1 MHYSPPMFDNKR
13 DIRLWKKI
21 NSSTGKQS
29 ALNEILNGS
38 EPVHSAILVKAIQ
51 YLDKKGVKVEKK
63 KKKGDENSDETPEAY
78 EKTLGQVMNDLVLRS
93 RSCDCLAGVEAA
105 KCMLNRSEINAAYD
119 MINAVSKKG
128 EILHTSLTLAEIRIL
143 EGDSGGA
150 KEAAMRAYYSDPSV
164 QKTYD
169 ILKIVDV
176 AGEWPIRQAIQAIYT
191 GEEPPASPA
200 TGSLRELYSIY
211 SSWFRGNRSNASD
224 LLAESEGYAKGD
236 REYILAAARMSASE
250 RDWTSA
256 KKQYLSI
263 LDGAPQY
270 LRCEIAEALLSG
282 GEPVKALEILRK
294 SDQTN
299 IRVLRD
305 TVRACA
311 GDGSGLKE
319 AVDNFISSEFAD
331 GTEIASVVRLLI
343 SASRI
348 DEAERI
354 LSQYLEQEPGNSD
367 ALALMSEI
375 RLRQDKLK
383 NAVLLSKKAAHD
395 RKNIPAKIQRAR
407 MMFVT
412 GDVKAA
418 DKKCSAILRKDPFQR
433 DALVL
438 KRDICIATENY
449 KEALEICKRILD
461 TVPGDAE
468 TLIAMSEAYS
478 GLGSGEESAEFFKKA
493 LRADLNWDNSRAVI
507 ESLIEHGLNEEA
519 IDVCGDLYKEFPDN
533 AMLRRLKGN
542 AEYSRMDYSAAVKS
556 YSEALTIDSNDPVV
570 WHSKG
575 MAEEA
580 QGDYVAAENS
590 YNRAVILDLSEP
602 EYWISKACI
611 QDVVGDR
618 FGAVESLN
626 RAIELNPESVFALVR
641 KAMIFDSSGR
651 TREAIFYMEMALTTV
666 PDDKD
671 ILREIVRMCIQSGV
685 AVKAIPYAEHLYK
698 LSPSDSPALYAKCM
712 ILNGETK
719 KAMQAISRGLNDNPK
734 DATLLR
740 CKYDCLML
748 NKDYSQALSICDM
761 MESMEPNNADIKT
774 LKERAMKGSI
784 TMADIAEEELG
795 KDQPELE
802 VVSAVHNEPEF
813 QPVTE
818 ETTEFNGVPE
828 DPEYV
833 SLDEDKSDNN
843 LQHSSDDVENDHTSD
858 SLTGNGDDVHVIPV
872 NSDDRKTEDKPNTDA
887 MLRDAEAYFKSGNIN
902 EATSL
907 LYMVIDLDPKISKAH
922 ALLGRIYYDSGKISD
937 AIREL
942 DMAIF
947 QGTDDHE
954 VYSIRGNLYESVNE
968 FDDAMLCYQKAVT
981 NGSEDPEI
989 YRSLSYQ
996 LNEHKDYRGAMK
1008 MIRESIYRQENP
1020 YLQDVIFYAELGKFC
1035 GDDDAIKDAY
1045 DIFGRLNAGAEDTVR
1060 FMHILEKSGHSDEA
1074 SEMIGD
1080 NHVVSSDSETKHEYT
1095 PERTGGPVVL
1105 DHGIEDEPKV
1115 SDVEEIVVD
1124 EEPIILDQSN
1134 LKNRKQHNAE
1144 KTPVEEP
1151 IILDQN
1157 DSKDKSDVEEIV
1169 VDEEPIIL
1177 DQNNSKEKSEGSEH
1191 KPVVIDASLKKRVA
1205 SVLRYAYSNLMDPMD
1220 PDVYENCN
1228 ISESDAEKIIAYL
1241 GDIPDYGR
1249 IDELSRDFEM
1259 MEMRSMDII
1268 LKCNL
1273 TELDSGK
1280 VPIEAVF
1287 SKGGCSDV
1295 DDAKKIC
1302 SYIRTA
1308 ALCDAETDNDKL
1320 VEIAMQVPHDA
1331 KLFDIIRQFSMGIY
1345 SARAIQLMARNM

>member
-21 NSSTGKQS
+21 NSSAGKQS

-51 YLDKKGVKVEKK
+51 YLDKKGIKVEKK
-63 KKKGDENSDETPEAY
+63 KKKGDESSGEIPEAY

-105 KCMLNRSEINAAYD
+105 KCMLNRSDINAAYD

-176 AGEWPIRQAIQAIYT
+176 AGEWPIKQAIQAIYS

-331 GTEIASVVRLLI
+331 GTEISSVARLLI

-354 LSQYLEQEPGNSD
+354 LSQYLEQEPRNSD
-367 ALALMSEI
+367 ALAIMSEI

-383 NAVLLSKKAAHD
+383 NAVLLSKKATHD

-412 GDVKAA
+412 GDVKTA

-542 AEYSRMDYSAAVKS
+542 AEYSRMDYASAVKS
-556 YSEALTIDSNDPVV
+556 YTEALTIDSNDPVV

-651 TREAIFYMEMALTTV
+651 TREAIFYLEMALTTV
-666 PDDKD
+666 PDNKD

-734 DATLLR
+734 DTALLR

-748 NKDYSQALSICDM
+748 NKDYSQALSLCDM

-795 KDQPELE
+795 KDKSELE
-802 VVSAVHNEPEF
+802 IASSVHNEPEF
-813 QPVTE
+813 SQVIE
-818 ETTEFNGVPE
+818 ETTDFEGVPE

-833 SLDEDKSDNN
+833 PLDEDKIDNSLQSESDN
-843 LQHSSDDVENDHTSD
+843 VVNDHASD
-858 SLTGNGDDVHVIPV
+858 FSAGNGDDVHTIPTD
-872 NSDDRKTEDKPNTDA
+872 SDGKTEDMPDTDA
-887 MLRDAEAYFKSGNIN
+887 MLRDAEAYFKSGKSD
-902 EATSL
+902 EAISL
-907 LYMVIDLDPKISKAH
+907 LCMVVDLNPKISKAH

-996 LNEHKDYRGAMK
+996 LNEHRDYRGAMK
-1008 MIRESIYRQENP
+1008 MIRESIHRQDNP

-1080 NHVVSSDSETKHEYT
+1080 SHAVSSDSETKYGYVS
-1095 PERTGGPVVL
+1095 ERTGGPVVL
-1105 DHGIEDEPKV
+1105 DHSVEDKPKA
-1115 SDVEEIVVD
+1115 SDVEEIPVD

-1134 LKNRKQHNAE
+1134 LKNRKQHNVE
-1144 KTPVEEP
+1144 KTA
-1151 IILDQN
+1151 
-1157 DSKDKSDVEEIV
+1157 
-1169 VDEEPIIL
+1169 DEEPIIL
-1177 DQNNSKEKSEGSEH
+1177 DQSNPKEKSDVEEIPVEEEPIILDQSNPKEKSEDSEH

-1241 GDIPDYGR
+1241 GDVPNYGR
-1249 IDELSRDFEM
+1249 IDEMSHDFEM

-1295 DDAKKIC
+1295 DDAKKMC

-1331 KLFDIIRQFSMGIY
+1331 KLFDIVRQFSTGIY
-1345 SARAIQLMARNM
+1345 GARAIQLMARNM